1 VRTEHLTYTHKI
13 EEFFSLSPTLL
24 KTFQKNVYTQTLS
37 CGNTY
42 HFAATFVDLLQAAR
56 KLLVRHEIFGS
67 SPPHLGRKLSRTL
80 HCGDSVEL
88 AATTA
93 GSPAKGLDGG
103 GRVYRRSHISRYFPS
118 QPGLGLVLR
127 SIARSKTPVQLKHPV
142 KTDGFLISL
151 SRETAIVRHYTFAK
165 IFLILN

>member
-1 VRTEHLTYTHKI
+1 MPQSRVCTAHLTYTHKI
-13 EEFFSLSPTLL
+13 EEFFSLSPNLL
-24 KTFQKNVYTQTLS
+24 KTFPKKPSLQTLS

-42 HFAATFVDLLQAAR
+42 HFAATFVDLLQPAR

-67 SPPHLGRKLSRTL
+67 CPPHLRRKLSRTL

-88 AATTA
+88 TAPSA

-103 GRVYRRSHISRYFPS
+103 GRVYRRSHISRYFSS

-142 KTDGFLISL
+142 KTDGFLNFL
-151 SRETAIVRHYTFAK
+151 SRET
-165 IFLILN
+165 

>member
-1 VRTEHLTYTHKI
+1 M
-13 EEFFSLSPTLL
+13 
-24 KTFQKNVYTQTLS
+24 
-37 CGNTY
+37 
-42 HFAATFVDLLQAAR
+42 LQAAQ
-56 KLLVRHEIFGS
+56 KLLVRHETFGS
-67 SPPHLGRKLSRTL
+67 NPPHLGRKLSRTL

-88 AATTA
+88 AAPSA
-93 GSPAKGLDGG
+93 GSPPKGLDGG

-165 IFLILN
+165 IFLILNRVNVRIDFSFFAFCIIQINVESNFRLVLGSAAQQMLVIKLD